1 MTYEREMTA
10 LDAPVGAGA
19 EQPYDLTPTII
30 PDYGKNFN
38 PSNEEMFEAQMQY
51 EQEMQAQALAER
63 ESALGFMQTVSMT
76 ELYEMVYP
84 GKPPVI
90 DKFLYPGTYLFVGAP
105 KVGKS
110 FMMAQIAYHV
120 SSGTPMWQYA
130 VRKGTVL
137 YLALEDDY
145 RRLQERLYRMFG
157 TETTPDL
164 FFSVAS
170 KSLNEGLLDQLNT
183 FLNEHPDTNLVIID
197 TLQKVR
203 EAEGDTYSYAKD
215 YDIIAGLKA
224 FADRTGICLI
234 LVHHT
239 RKQKSDDS
247 FDRISGTNGLLG
259 AADGAFIM
267 YKSKRTD
274 GDATIEVSG
283 RDQPDKHF
291 LLSRNK
297 ETLCWDF
304 KGERSPDYTE
314 PLEPVL
320 EAVGRF
326 INAENPTWE
335 GTATELIEK
344 LELDIKPNALSL
356 KLNVNAG
363 KLYNLYFV
371 QYSNSRSHKGRK
383 ITLRYDVNHPIMVE
397 PDIETEYDDSTED
410 EFQYQ
415 PVESNPKVVECY
427 IREDSKCKSFHD
439 MTEEEQTNFI
449 ATSY

>member
-1 MTYEREMTA
+1 MTEKREMTA
-10 LDAPVGAGA
+10 PMTSVGAEVG
-19 EQPYDLTPTII
+19 QSLNNYNDII
-30 PDYGKNFN
+30 PDYREDFK
-38 PSNEEMFEAQMQY
+38 PSEEELFKMQMRY
-51 EQEMQAQALAER
+51 EHEMQVLAKAEH
-63 ESALGFMQTVSMT
+63 ESAPDFMQTVSMP

-84 GKPPVI
+84 GKPPI
-90 DKFLYPGTYLFVGAP
+90 IEHFLYPGTYLFVGAP

-120 SSGTPMWQYA
+120 SSGTPMWNYS

-170 KSLNEGLLDQLNT
+170 KSLNEGLLEQLDG
-183 FLNEHPDTNLVIID
+183 FIREHHDTGLVIID

-203 EAEGDTYSYAKD
+203 EAEGDTYSYARD

-224 FADRTGICLI
+224 FADKTGICLI

-239 RKQKSDDS
+239 RKQRSDDN

-259 AADGAFIM
+259 AADGAFLM
-267 YKSKRTD
+267 YKTKRSD
-274 GDATIEVSG
+274 SEATIEMSG
-283 RDQPDKHF
+283 RDQPDKKIM
-291 LLSRNK
+291 LSRNK
-297 ETLCWDF
+297 ETLCWELS
-304 KGERSPDYTE
+304 GEKSPEYTE
-314 PLEPVL
+314 SPEPVL
-320 EAVGRF
+320 EAIGGF
-326 INAENPTWE
+326 INADNLIWE

-371 QYSNSRSHKGRK
+371 QYTNKRTHKAK
-383 ITLRYDVNHPIMVE
+383 LIQLRYDADHPIVVSPAPSKEEVE
-397 PDIETEYDDSTED
+397 KGADDVSAANGEIISSTDTIDDIVGEDYDRA
-410 EFQYQ
+410 YQ
-415 PVESNPKVVECY
+415 QVIDN
-427 IREDSKCKSFHD
+427 
-439 MTEEEQTNFI
+439 
-449 ATSY
+449 ALA